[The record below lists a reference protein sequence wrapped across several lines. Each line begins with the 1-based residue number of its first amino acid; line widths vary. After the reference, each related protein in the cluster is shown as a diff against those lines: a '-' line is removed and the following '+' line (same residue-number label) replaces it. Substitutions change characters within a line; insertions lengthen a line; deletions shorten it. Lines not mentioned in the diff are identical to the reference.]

1 MQMAAY
7 TKEDLERLKNN
18 TLEIPEIGKSEE
30 TETPKQDAK
39 EGLRRATGITE
50 DGTIANI
57 EGSKAPAMVDTS
69 GNKEKLNWTQKQKAN
84 AIENASAPEQ
94 RFDLAGQT
102 LERADE
108 QGLAAN
114 RAIQNTEIPKWKRAT
129 INDVLFNPEYDGIRD
144 SIVSQAVNARGANF
158 LKGLAGKDSNYA
170 SAIDQYNKEQ
180 AQRYSNAVADRDT
193 RAADVQM
200 SDIEAANKR
209 DVGETLQRAD
219 FNVDRE
225 LDRAGL
231 LFDTETKRQVLL
243 KMGENA
249 KDFDKLYPNPEDRML
264 LTAYQQYLSGDATML
279 DSLLSVYGPAL
290 AEKLTPLVNKV
301 LGVDADST
309 DELNSVAISFG
320 GHDYTAGE
328 IENLGWSGLWDAMQ
342 RAGLTDEEIENNIST
357 LERKYGITNDLRKLR
372 NKFETEKN
380 NAGLQTAYD
389 QAQIDETNTAAETIA
404 SDMQSILDN
413 GKLSEKDKVKKLEQL
428 KTTLE
433 DSESKGLYVETE
445 KMKET
450 KANLEQSIAMQ
461 KLARDVQSINNPI
474 KQNVKLAFDKNG
486 KLNESDAKS
495 SLNYLASLNWWK
507 TLINPNTGSVT
518 NTEDKLDAVRGTNGY
533 QAVVDMLNN
542 KSVKDYA
549 ASDLDIRKLYK
560 GAVDKFVSVFGGSAS
575 NYGFANFR

>member
-1 MQMAAY
+1 MAAY
-7 TKEDLERLKNN
+7 TKEDLERLKNS

-69 GNKEKLNWTQKQKAN
+69 GNKEKLNWTQKQRAN

-102 LERADE
+102 LERAAE

-129 INDVLFNPEYDGIRD
+129 LNDVLFNPEYDGIRD
-144 SIVSQAVNARGANF
+144 SIISQAINARGANF

-170 SAIDQYNKEQ
+170 SAIDQFNKEQ
-180 AQRYSNAVADRDT
+180 AQRYSDAVANRDT

-231 LFDTETKRQVLL
+231 LFDTETKKQVLD
-243 KMGENA
+243 KMV
-249 KDFDKLYPNPEDRML
+249 KDSKTFATQMPNPEDRML
-264 LTAYQQYLSGDATML
+264 LTAYQQYLGGDATML

-301 LGVDADST
+301 LGGDGEEDDTYST
-309 DELNSVAISFG
+309 EPIITFG
-320 GHDYTAGE
+320 DHGYTHEE
-328 IENLGWSGLWDAMQ
+328 IENLGVDGLWNAME

-357 LERKYGITNDLRKLR
+357 LERRFGTGRGVGKLR
-372 NKFETEKN
+372 NKFETKKK

-389 QAQIDETNTAAETIA
+389 QARIDETNTAAETIA

-428 KTTLE
+428 KTSLE

-450 KANLEQSIAMQ
+450 KANLEQSIAKQ

-474 KQNVKLAFDKNG
+474 KQNVKLVFDKNG
-486 KLNESDAKS
+486 KLNESDAKD

-549 ASDLDIRKLYK
+549 AGDLDIRKLYK